1 MSDFEPSDF
10 ENDLRQSLRRVPAPQ
25 GLKAKI
31 LQQRR
36 RQRAQ
41 THPFPW
47 QRLAASL
54 LLTAVVAGGYALRQ
68 REERREGEQA
78 RQQVLTAL
86 RITGRALNQMNAQLA
101 ARDREP

>member
-1 MSDFEPSDF
+1 MNDFQQNEF
-10 ENDLRQSLRRVPAPQ
+10 ELDLRQSLRRVTAPQ
-25 GLKAKI
+25 GLKAQI

-36 RQRAQ
+36 RRHAEGNA
-41 THPFPW
+41 FPW

-54 LLTAVVAGGYALRQ
+54 LLASVVAGGYALRQ
-68 REERREGEQA
+68 REERREGELA

-101 ARDREP
+101 AHDREP